1 MALYVEC
8 FHSSKTITTTIWW
21 VQIVDH
27 CRISPP
33 NSKASAG
40 EMGPQAASI
49 PGG

>member
-1 MALYVEC
+1 MALYLEY
-8 FHSSKTITTTIWW
+8 FHGSKTITTTIWW

-27 CRISPP
+27 CRISP
-33 NSKASAG
+33 NSKDSAG